1 MNNYV
6 IATCSTADVSP
17 EYLKERQIGFLK
29 FTYTLDGEEHLDD
42 MGVSMPY
49 KQFYDAMKNGSD
61 TKTTLPSIEA
71 IKDFLRPYLDD
82 GKDVILLML
91 SSGLSGSMVAAKIS
105 TGELK
110 EEYPDRKIYVVDSLG
125 ASSGMG
131 LLVSEMAD
139 RRDEGMPIDELYRWT
154 EENKLNVH
162 HWLFTTD
169 LTYFVRGGRVSRVSG
184 WFGTILKICP
194 LLNVDCNG
202 KLVPREK
209 IRGKASVIKQI
220 VKKMEENAT
229 NGYNYNQRC
238 YISHSDVYED
248 AKAVSDII
256 EEKFPNLKGKTV
268 INSIGTTI
276 GSHTGPGTVALFF
289 FGTKRED

>member
-6 IATCSTADVSP
+6 IATCSTSDVSP
-17 EYLKERQIGFLK
+17 EYLKERKIDFLK
-29 FTYTLDGEEHLDD
+29 FTYSLDGVDYLDD
-42 MGVSMPY
+42 MGISMPY
-49 KQFYDAMKNGSD
+49 KQFYDAMKNGSE

-71 IKDFLRPYLDD
+71 IKEFLRPYLDD
-82 GKDVILLML
+82 GRDVILLML
-91 SSGLSGSMVAAKIS
+91 SSGLSGSMAAAKIS
-105 TGELK
+105 IGELK

-139 RRDEGMPIDELYRWT
+139 RRDDGMSIDELYQWT

-162 HWLFTTD
+162 HWFFTTD
-169 LTYFVRGGRVSRVSG
+169 LTYFVKGGRVSKVSG

-194 LLNVDCNG
+194 LLNVDVNG

-209 IRGKASVIKQI
+209 IRGKANVIKQI
-220 VKKMEENAT
+220 VKKMEENAI

-248 AKAVSDII
+248 AKAVSELI
-256 EEKFPNLKGKTV
+256 EEKFPNLKGKIV

-289 FGTKRED
+289 FGTKREN